1 MAWLKLTVCSDMLFA
16 PILADID
23 RGSLRSMR
31 DPWGDGGMLM
41 GIEKVSM
48 CFTHTQHLQKGVWPL
63 QVATVQYAPYFD
75 SVQAVFY
82 CSQIIS
88 GALTTANCRH
98 FKGIPVQLEPSL
110 QNKF

>member
-1 MAWLKLTVCSDMLFA
+1 MS
-16 PILADID
+16 
-23 RGSLRSMR
+23 
-31 DPWGDGGMLM
+31 DPWSDGGTLLDI
-41 GIEKVSM
+41 GKV
-48 CFTHTQHLQKGVWPL
+48 THTQHLQKGVWPL

-75 SVQAVFY
+75 SVQTVFY

-88 GALTTANCRH
+88 GALTTANCGH